1 MVHILI
7 SCDLENESITMFLIY
22 KGVVEVILIYDYY
35 YYYVMHIN
43 VTLADNAYTIT
54 MYLFLIYL
62 FLVPR

>member
-1 MVHILI
+1 M
-7 SCDLENESITMFLIY
+7 ENESITMFLIY
-22 KGVVEVILIYDYY
+22 KGVVEVILIYDY